1 MSSTNLEDF
10 SEIDFVRAAES
21 PPSHQQW
28 AHSELRAGASPEQ
41 RTDGDQGCRNAC
53 VRDDN
58 PVDCKTLSVR
68 RRLAEDL
75 GCCGCTRAPET
86 PCLVTDEDASTSCCQ
101 QRRPVTPARRPETND
116 SAACGAV
123 DPVQQIIE
131 EGLQRHKKRHHGRRQ
146 SSSRSDRPRR
156 PCNGSERPSDRR
168 GSYQPD
174 YFDDQADMN
183 NWQQHRDR
191 SRRDEPRQRPSS
203 PPPRPKSLAFEP
215 YVDTEPY
222 SPARPST
229 PGAPVRPQR
238 QTENPQDL
246 RRDMLL
252 ELQRLDEQRA
262 ELLQSMERERKMVE
276 MVLEHQR
283 QKRGSCPAP
292 APAAGPCDDRQR
304 IQRRIDEA
312 KQKTA
317 ELQRRYQQQQQQQ
330 QPSSSDGQCS
340 APATGCPTPSTG
352 QRRKLH
358 YQPPSPDT
366 DDECC
371 APPPPQRRLL
381 KYNPPSSDS
390 SDDDCGNAAG
400 ACNRSTAGDD
410 RPSSL
415 QDSSVYYNRSS
426 RSGVPRVTADV
437 PQQTSSLWTN
447 P

>member
-21 PPSHQQW
+21 PHSPHQQW
-28 AHSELRAGASPEQ
+28 AHSGLRAGASPEQ
-41 RTDGDQGCRNAC
+41 PRTDGDQGCRNAC

-75 GCCGCTRAPET
+75 GCCGCPRAPET
-86 PCLVTDEDASTSCCQ
+86 PCLATDEDANTCCQ
-101 QRRPVTPARRPETND
+101 QRRPATPRAGPETND
-116 SAACGAV
+116 SRAACGSV

-131 EGLQRHKKRHHGRRQ
+131 EGLQRQKKRHHGRRQ
-146 SSSRSDRPRR
+146 SSSRSGRPRR
-156 PCNGSERPSDRR
+156 GPDRGAQPER
-168 GSYQPD
+168 GGYQPD

-183 NWQQHRDR
+183 NWQQHRDH
-191 SRRDEPRQRPSS
+191 SIRRDEPRQRPSS
-203 PPPRPKSLAFEP
+203 PPPRPRGLAFEP

-222 SPARPST
+222 SPQARPST

-238 QTENPQDL
+238 QSENPQDL
-246 RRDMLL
+246 RREMLL

-283 QKRGSCPAP
+283 KKRESCPAP
-292 APAAGPCDDRQR
+292 AAAAAAGPCDDRQR

-317 ELQRRYQQQQQQQ
+317 ELQRRYQQQQ
-330 QPSSSDGQCS
+330 PSSDGQC
-340 APATGCPTPSTG
+340 APAATSSGCPSAG

-371 APPPPQRRLL
+371 APAATTVAQVQSSVVRQQRRRFR
-381 KYNPPSSDS
+381 KRGRRVQPI
-390 SDDDCGNAAG
+390 G
-400 ACNRSTAGDD
+400 RRK
-410 RPSSL
+410 RPTVVAPRLVRVL
-415 QDSSVYYNRSS
+415 QPIVS
-426 RSGVPRVTADV
+426 
-437 PQQTSSLWTN
+437 
-447 P
+447 

>member
-21 PPSHQQW
+21 PLSPHQQW
-28 AHSELRAGASPEQ
+28 AHSGLRAGASPEQ

-58 PVDCKTLSVR
+58 PIDCKTLSVR

-86 PCLVTDEDASTSCCQ
+86 PCLATDEDASTCCQ
-101 QRRPVTPARRPETND
+101 QRRPATPRAGPETNG

-131 EGLQRHKKRHHGRRQ
+131 EGLQRQKKRHHGRRQ
-146 SSSRSDRPRR
+146 SSSRSGRPRGGPDRGGR
-156 PCNGSERPSDRR
+156 PAR
-168 GSYQPD
+168 GGYQPD

-183 NWQQHRDR
+183 NWQQHRDH

-203 PPPRPKSLAFEP
+203 PPPRPRGLAFEP
-215 YVDTEPY
+215 YVDTDPY

-229 PGAPVRPQR
+229 PGAPAGRAAGGTVAVHGEG
-238 QTENPQDL
+238 TENGRDGARTPAQETGVVSRPGGGGLPVRATTGNDPAED
-246 RRDMLL
+246 RRG
-252 ELQRLDEQRA
+252 ETE
-262 ELLQSMERERKMVE
+262 
-276 MVLEHQR
+276 
-283 QKRGSCPAP
+283 
-292 APAAGPCDDRQR
+292 
-304 IQRRIDEA
+304 
-312 KQKTA
+312 TA
-317 ELQRRYQQQQQQQ
+317 ELQRRYQQQ
-330 QPSSSDGQCS
+330 PSSSSDGQCAPATSS
-340 APATGCPTPSTG
+340 AATGCPSAG

-390 SDDDCGNAAG
+390 SDDDSGNAAG
-400 ACNRSTAGDD
+400 ACGGGSRSAAGND

-426 RSGVPRVTADV
+426 RNGVPPVTADV
-437 PQQTSSLWTN
+437 PQQTSSLWTS